1 MIPRPVL
8 AVCTLAVLLIAGCR
22 REDLPFDDGPVAP
35 PGGTFDARMSFNW
48 TGLPSSF
55 RSYTRMRVAY
65 AAAANVTTI
74 ETVDDSLRYGRLQ
87 MTIQGGTPGTYRY
100 HVTGSAA
107 DTNQVFLRF
116 VPQYYN
122 GTAVAEFLL
131 TGQPADSLEAEVTIL
146 SFGAPGDT
154 VEGRFAATLAMA
166 GGGGTRIL
174 IYGGTF
180 LARRTE

>member
-1 MIPRPVL
+1 VQLVL
-8 AVCTLAVLLIAGCR
+8 
-22 REDLPFDDGPVAP
+22 
-35 PGGTFDARMSFNW
+35 
-48 TGLPSSF
+48 
-55 RSYTRMRVAY
+55 
-65 AAAANVTTI
+65 
-74 ETVDDSLRYGRLQ
+74 
-87 MTIQGGTPGTYRY
+87 QGGGPGTYRY

-122 GTAVAEFLL
+122 GSPSAEFLL
-131 TGQPADSLEAEVTIL
+131 TGRPADSLEAEVTIL

-154 VEGRFAATLAMA
+154 VEGRFAATLALA

-174 IYGGTF
+174 MYGGTF